1 MGHSLSTTSLAVIAN
16 TPQLFHSLLYLLVNR
31 LVTAVSVSR
40 EWAAFA
46 ISRKGLRTTKPVGS
60 QRSTYWLQ
68 IPYRFALPMMAW
80 SAVLHYITSQVL
92 FFSEFR
98 VYKNNLTLSNPGKQ
112 SQQTQRSA
120 LTTTISGLG
129 FSDAAF
135 LVLCIC
141 MVVCFVIIVVMS
153 FFVCKSKLPPMRFCS
168 AVISAACQ
176 RPEWDHEAH
185 KKQLQWGEVT
195 SLRFQDEDC
204 EIIGHCCFTSDEVDL
219 PEEGRLYA

>member
-1 MGHSLSTTSLAVIAN
+1 MGLSLNTTTLVIIAN
-16 TPQLFHSLLYLLVNR
+16 TPQLFLSLSYLLVNR

-46 ISRKGLRTTKPVGS
+46 MSRKGLRTTKPVGS

-68 IPYRFALPMMAW
+68 VPYRFALPMMAC

-98 VYKNNLTLSNPGKQ
+98 VYKNNLTLSTLGED
-112 SQQTQRSA
+112 TRRSA
-120 LTTTISGLG
+120 LATTVSGLG
-129 FSDAAF
+129 YSDTAW
-135 LVLCIC
+135 LMLCIS
-141 MVVCFVIIVVMS
+141 MAVLFFMIVVIGCL
-153 FFVCKSKLPPMRFCS
+153 VCKSRLPPIRFCS
-168 AVISAACQ
+168 AVISAACH
-176 RPEWDHEAH
+176 RPDWDPEAH

-195 SLRFQDEDC
+195 SLRFDGEGG
-204 EIIGHCCFTSDEVDL
+204 EIIGHCCFTSDEVVR